1 MEQRIEIED
10 SDVEMGASDNAS
22 DNESDLSERNEDEIN
37 ENDMENFADES
48 SDDDRETVKG
58 NAGWADAMSKV
69 LHSSNCILS
78 KAKKDIDVVIKEKQ
92 IELVNETGQVI
103 KKEPKQKIFSE
114 KKKEVIER
122 QKLKEWESM
131 CRVKPDIRNKDRE
144 RELIRIATGGVVQL
158 FNSVEKH
165 QKTLKTSK
173 KKQKEKKLSVVKG
186 NFMDILRECT
196 KKEKTAE
203 ENPVVKKEKQEETWS
218 ILKDDFMMGANM
230 KDWDKNDED
239 T

>member
-1 MEQRIEIED
+1 MEERIEIED

-22 DNESDLSERNEDEIN
+22 DNESDLSERNEDELN
-37 ENDMENFADES
+37 GNDVENFADES

-58 NAGWADAMSKV
+58 NAGWADA
-69 LHSSNCILS
+69 
-78 KAKKDIDVVIKEKQ
+78 IKS
-92 IELVNETGQVI
+92 LVRR
-103 KKEPKQKIFSE
+103 
-114 KKKEVIER
+114 KKK
-122 QKLKEWESM
+122 QSKDKKLKEWESM

-230 KDWDKNDED
+230 KDWDKDEED